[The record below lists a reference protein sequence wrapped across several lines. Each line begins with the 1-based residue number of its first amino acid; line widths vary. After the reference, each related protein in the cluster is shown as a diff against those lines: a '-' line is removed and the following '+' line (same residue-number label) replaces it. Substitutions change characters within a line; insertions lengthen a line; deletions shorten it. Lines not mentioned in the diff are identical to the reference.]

1 MAEDGLPPARRRAAT
16 ICVAVGVAMT
26 VLDAAMVNV
35 ALPTISRD
43 LAIHPATATWVVNA
57 YQLVM
62 VGLLLPCAAL
72 GEVLGFRRVYQV
84 GLCIYLLGALGSAF
98 APGLEW
104 LLASR
109 VLQGVGA
116 ASVMSLTAGL
126 MRNIY
131 PSSQLGRAIGVNA
144 FTVAFCSAVGPS
156 IGSLIITVAGWPMM
170 FFLAVPIGLGVLLLG
185 QRALPDVP
193 PQPREFDLV
202 GAGLTVLTFGSL
214 ILGLDLLLVAPWL
227 GAPVLLLGLA
237 ALWLLLKV
245 AAAKPAPVFPLDLLR
260 LRVVRLAI
268 GASSCMFGAQAMLYV
283 TLPFHLTAAGRSV
296 AEIGLIL
303 SAWPAAI
310 AIAAPL
316 AGRFSDRVTSALLP
330 AVGAGLVALG
340 LVMVAMLD
348 PRAPAWVLMLALFFC
363 GAGFGSF
370 QAPNNRA
377 MLGAAPRARAG
388 VAGGMQSTARVFGQA
403 TGTMLVALCLH
414 AAVATPW
421 VLVVAGCGAMV
432 AAGLCVVR
440 GRGA

>member
-1 MAEDGLPPARRRAAT
+1 M
-16 ICVAVGVAMT
+16 AVGVAMS

-57 YQLVM
+57 YQLAL

-109 VLQGVGA
+109 VMQGVGSA
-116 ASVMSLTAGL
+116 AVMSLTAGL

-131 PSSQLGRAIGVNA
+131 PTAQLGRAIGINA

-156 IGSLIITVAGWPMM
+156 IGSLIITVAGWHMM

-193 PQPREFDLV
+193 PQKRAFDLA
-202 GAGLTVLTFGSL
+202 GAALTMVTFASI

-227 GAPVLLLGLA
+227 GVPVLGLGLA
-237 ALWLLLKV
+237 ALWLLLRV
-245 AAAKPAPVFPLDLLR
+245 AAGHAAPVLPLDLLR
-260 LRVVRLAI
+260 IRVVRLAV

-310 AIAAPL
+310 AVAAPL
-316 AGRFSDRVTSALLP
+316 AGRFSDRVSSALLP
-330 AVGAGLVALG
+330 AAGAALVALG
-340 LVMVAMLD
+340 LLVIAGLD
-348 PRAPAWVLMLALFFC
+348 PRAPAWWMMLALAFC

-377 MLGAAPRARAG
+377 MLAVAPRARAG
-388 VAGGMQSTARVFGQA
+388 VAGGMQSTARVLGQA
-403 TGTMLVALCLH
+403 TGTMLVALCFH

-421 VLVVAGCGAMV
+421 VLGVAGCAAMV
-432 AAGLCVVR
+432 AAGLCVWR
-440 GRGA
+440 GR

>member
-1 MAEDGLPPARRRAAT
+1 MTDDGLPPARRRAAT
-16 ICVAVGVAMT
+16 WCVAIGVAMT
-26 VLDAAMVNV
+26 VLDASMINV

-57 YQLVM
+57 YQLAL

-72 GEVLGFRRVYQV
+72 GEVLGFRRVYQM
-84 GLCIYLLGALGSAF
+84 GLCIYLVGALGSAM
-98 APGLEW
+98 APGLEF

-131 PSSQLGRAIGVNA
+131 PSSQLGRAIGINA
-144 FTVAFCSAVGPS
+144 FTVAFCSAIGPS
-156 IGSLIITVAGWPMM
+156 IGAVIITVAGWPLM
-170 FFLAVPIGLGVLLLG
+170 FFVAVPIGLGVLLVG

-193 PQPREFDLV
+193 PRAGGFDLG
-202 GAGLTVLTFGSL
+202 GAALTVITFASL
-214 ILGLDLLLVAPWL
+214 ILGLDLLVVAPWL
-227 GAPVLLLGLA
+227 GAPILLLGMA
-237 ALWLLLKV
+237 SLWLLIRV
-245 AAAKPAPVFPLDLLR
+245 ETARTAPVLPLDLLR
-260 LRVVRLAI
+260 LRVVRFAI

-310 AIAAPL
+310 AVAAPI
-316 AGRFSDRVTSALLP
+316 AGRLSDRFTSAWPP
-330 AVGAGLVALG
+330 AIGAGTVCAG
-340 LVMVAMLD
+340 LLLTASLN
-348 PRAPAWVLMLALFFC
+348 PAGPAWMLMAALALC

-370 QAPNNRA
+370 QSPNNRA
-377 MLGAAPRARAG
+377 MLAVAPRARAG

-403 TGTMLVALCLH
+403 SGTMLVGLCFH
-414 AAVATPW
+414 AAVTAPW
-421 VLVVAGCGAMV
+421 VLLLAATSAAV
-432 AAGLCVVR
+432 AATLSVVR
-440 GRGA
+440 GRGG

>member
-1 MAEDGLPPARRRAAT
+1 MS
-16 ICVAVGVAMT
+16 

-35 ALPTISRD
+35 ALPTIARD
-43 LAIHPATATWVVNA
+43 LAIQPATATWVVNA

-109 VLQGVGA
+109 VLQGIGA

-131 PSSQLGRAIGVNA
+131 PAAQLGRAIGINA
-144 FTVAFCSAVGPS
+144 FTVALCSAVGPS

-185 QRALPDVP
+185 QRALPDVA
-193 PQPREFDLV
+193 PQKRAFDV
-202 GAGLTVLTFGSL
+202 AGAVLTVLTFGSL

-227 GAPVLLLGLA
+227 GVPVLGLGLV
-237 ALWLLLKV
+237 ALWLLLRV
-245 AAAKPAPVFPLDLLR
+245 AAGHPAPVLPLDLLR
-260 LRVVRLAI
+260 LRVVRLAVS
-268 GASSCMFGAQAMLYV
+268 ASSCMFGAQAMLYV

-296 AEIGLIL
+296 AEIGLVL

-310 AIAAPL
+310 AVAAPL
-316 AGRFSDRVTSALLP
+316 AGRFSDRVHSVLLP
-330 AVGAGLVALG
+330 AAGAALVASG
-340 LVMVAMLD
+340 LLVIAGLD
-348 PRAPAWVLMLALFFC
+348 PRAPAWWMMLALAFC

-377 MLGAAPRARAG
+377 MLAAAPRNRAG

-403 TGTMLVALCLH
+403 TGTMLVALCFH
-414 AAVATPW
+414 TGVPTPW
-421 VLVVAGCGAMV
+421 VLALAGIGAVV
-432 AAGLCVVR
+432 AAGLCVWR
-440 GRGA
+440 GR